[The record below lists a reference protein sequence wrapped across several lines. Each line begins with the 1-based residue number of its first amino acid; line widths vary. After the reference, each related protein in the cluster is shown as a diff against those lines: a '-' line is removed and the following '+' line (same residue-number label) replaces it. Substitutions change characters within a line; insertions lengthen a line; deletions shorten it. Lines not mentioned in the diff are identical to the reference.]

1 MVQPSRVLCG
11 LFLVGAPRR
20 QTTACLTLCLLTGI
34 REKLC
39 ELSIRTVPLAEVRT
53 LAQARFSR
61 DYLSRY
67 KTRELFVSLHRWP
80 DLGWQSTRLSP
91 FNGRDPPHV
100 TTSAAKRQLLL
111 LLLAYVPGFY
121 HRFVLRVQR
130 VFSKAWRCAAESS
143 TPIEM
148 PNRILVVDYDFPDPT
163 SSAGSKAIFH
173 LVQMLVG
180 QGFHVT
186 FWSDAR
192 SPSSQGR
199 AALVEAGV
207 EIAMRQPGRDLAQ
220 WLGKPRGRKPFL
232 AVILSR
238 PTIAAKYCADVR
250 RYASDRCL
258 YYGHD
263 IHHRRMA
270 GMSISAARWGSWF
283 ERETIQKI
291 EHFLWRTMDVVFYP
305 SREEVE
311 VVDAFRVDAG
321 LKPNATLLPLWS
333 AHQTSNEPVIQG
345 REGMIFIGSFAH
357 APNVDGLN
365 WFFEQVL
372 PNVRAKG
379 YDGIVHIVGSGMEHY
394 SPPLP
399 DKDVRISGW
408 IDKSTLDALYDRV
421 RMALAPL
428 TYGAGVKG
436 KVLEAL
442 AHGVPCVTTTIGAQ
456 GLEFAIEVLSPVDS
470 VEGFSSAIV
479 RLAWDDTAWYER
491 SATGQRLLIRQH
503 DPDVIAAI
511 LREALY

>member
-1 MVQPSRVLCG
+1 M
-11 LFLVGAPRR
+11 
-20 QTTACLTLCLLTGI
+20 T
-34 REKLC
+34 
-39 ELSIRTVPLAEVRT
+39 
-53 LAQARFSR
+53 
-61 DYLSRY
+61 
-67 KTRELFVSLHRWP
+67 P
-80 DLGWQSTRLSP
+80 D
-91 FNGRDPPHV
+91 
-100 TTSAAKRQLLL
+100 AAKRRLLL
-111 LLLAYVPGFY
+111 LLLAYFPGFY

-130 VFSKAWRCAAESS
+130 AFSRARGCAAESS
-143 TPIEM
+143 IPIEV

-163 SSAGSKAIFH
+163 SAAGSKAIFH

-199 AALVEAGV
+199 AALVEAGA

-220 WLGKPRGRKPFL
+220 WLGEPRGRKPFI

-263 IHHRRMA
+263 IHHRRMT
-270 GMSISAARWGSWF
+270 GMSRSAARRESWF

-321 LKPNATLLPLWS
+321 LKPNAMLLPLWS
-333 AHQTSNEPVIQG
+333 APQTSKVPQLHG
-345 REGMIFIGSFAH
+345 REGMMFIGSFAH
-357 APNVDGLN
+357 TPNVDGLN
-365 WFFEQVL
+365 WFFEHVL
-372 PNVRAKG
+372 PRVRAKG
-379 YDGIVHIVGSGMEHY
+379 YGGIVHIVGSGMERY
-394 SPPLP
+394 SLPLP
-399 DKDVRISGW
+399 DKNVQILGW
-408 IDKSTLDALYDRV
+408 VDMLTLEALYGSV

-442 AHGVPCVTTTIGAQ
+442 AHGVPCVTTTVGAQ
-456 GLEFAIEVLSPVDS
+456 GLEFATEVLLPVDD
-470 VEGFSSAIV
+470 VEGFASTIA
-479 RLAWDDTAWYER
+479 RLASDDTAWYER
-491 SATGQRLLIRQH
+491 SATGMKLLARQH
-503 DPDVIAAI
+503 QPAVIAAI
-511 LREALY
+511 LREALD